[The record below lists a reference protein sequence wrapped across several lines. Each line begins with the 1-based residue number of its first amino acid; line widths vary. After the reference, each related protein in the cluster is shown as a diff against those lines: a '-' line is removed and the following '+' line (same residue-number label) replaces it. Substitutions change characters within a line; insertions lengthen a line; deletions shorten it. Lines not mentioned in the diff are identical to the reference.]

1 MNSNPENDIKIKELT
16 LYDICIT
23 KYDIYFEKYKTSKN
37 KLLSAILYSRNIFWR
52 GDLCIIM
59 THFNKYIEVIKSN
72 ENAFNLLISLIFNYI
87 AMNIIYSL
95 PHLLNKPN
103 KNSCCSV
110 HILFGESI
118 TQLVA
123 FCLVTESS
131 SILNQ
136 IFKKKNNILNK
147 IDMNVSEKDEFLLNS
162 KEIDVNKELIQKDY
176 NTKLTNTID
185 KYKKYFELIIN
196 N

>member
-1 MNSNPENDIKIKELT
+1 MNSTPEIKEST
-16 LYDICIT
+16 LYDIFTT

-37 KLLSAILYSRNIFWR
+37 KLLSAILYSRNIFWQD
-52 GDLCIIM
+52 DLCLIM
-59 THFNKYIEVIKSN
+59 THFNKYIEFIKSN

-103 KNSCCSV
+103 KHSYCSV

-118 TQLVA
+118 AQLVA

-136 IFKKKNNILNK
+136 IFKENKNVLNK

-162 KEIDVNKELIQKDY
+162 KEIDMNKELIQKDY
-176 NTKLTNTID
+176 NAKLTNTID